1 MLASLLVLF
10 SCTGEA
16 PPPTP
21 VPTPTKKA
29 GAPTADDQGVY
40 RFLLDEPGGE
50 KGAPL
55 GMAFLFTPGAKVE
68 SQTGPLSD
76 GSTGFR
82 FALAEEGTSVVCTAA
97 LPLAEPRGV
106 RVRLRMESVTP
117 GPQKFMGLQLELR
130 SRDAT
135 GALVFPAT
143 GRYTTVH
150 TFREASDWQ
159 ELEAPVLPPAGSVTG
174 ELCFR
179 FVRSV
184 GAVEVDSLDLL
195 PSPPVTAP
203 SAVVETSTEAPT
215 CPAGCCPCTGEVVSA
230 PVAAAGTPAAPAPKG
245 RKGPQVFPL
254 PINWDLN
261 SGGGKNGAASGWEL
275 IPAKENPST
284 TVGVEGGRSLFVKT
298 TAADG
303 AATCS
308 DRFTSGQRLIVKG
321 RVSVSDYQSSGKKN
335 SAFVVE
341 LRNFDADGK
350 LVTKANVRFQRLFTA
365 QTVLEWFDFAK
376 DVIPPEEAVSSRL
389 CVRFVE
395 SMGVA
400 NVDWLAVSGG

>member
-1 MLASLLVLF
+1 MLASLLALF

-21 VPTPTKKA
+21 APTPTKKA
-29 GAPTADDQGVY
+29 GAPAPDEQGAY
-40 RFLLDEPGGE
+40 HFLMDEPGGE
-50 KGAPL
+50 KGAPM

-76 GSTGFR
+76 GSSGFR

-135 GALVFPAT
+135 GALVFPTT

-195 PSPPVTAP
+195 PSPPATATTP
-203 SAVVETSTEAPT
+203 ASTTPVEAPT
-215 CPAGCCPCTGEVVSA
+215 CPEGCCPCSGEAVPS
-230 PVAAAGTPAAPAPKG
+230 VAAAGGTPAPAPKS
-245 RKGPQVFPL
+245 RKGPQIFPL
-254 PINWDLN
+254 PITWDLN

-275 IPAKENPST
+275 IPAKENPAT
-284 TVGVEGGRSLFVKT
+284 TVGVEGGASLFVKT
-298 TAADG
+298 TAVDG

-308 DRFTSGQRLIVKG
+308 DRFSSGQRLIVKG
-321 RVSVSDYQSSGKKN
+321 RVSVSDYQSNGKKN

-341 LRNFDADGK
+341 LRNFDAEGK

-376 DVIPPEEAVSSRL
+376 DVIPPEDAVASRL

-395 SMGVA
+395 STGVA
-400 NVDWLAVSGG
+400 KVDWLSVTGG